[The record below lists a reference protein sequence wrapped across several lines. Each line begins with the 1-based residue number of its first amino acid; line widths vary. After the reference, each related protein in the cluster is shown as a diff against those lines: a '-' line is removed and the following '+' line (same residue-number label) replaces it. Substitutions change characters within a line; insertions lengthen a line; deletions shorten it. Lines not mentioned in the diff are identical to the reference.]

1 MSTFQK
7 ITIVGHLGNDPDTKH
22 FEGGGQI
29 TNCSVATT
37 ETWKDKNSG
46 EKKSLTEWHRVVFN
60 GKLSEIVD
68 KYVKKGD
75 KILVEGKLRTRK
87 WTDQSGVDHYSTEI
101 IAREMVMLGSKSDVK
116 PESAVDKYQRE
127 QHAGDEF
134 LNGGDDD
141 SQDLPF

>member
-7 ITIVGHLGNDPDTKH
+7 ITIIGHLGNDPDTKV
-22 FEGGGQI
+22 FDNGGQI

-87 WTDQSGVDHYSTEI
+87 WTDQANVDHYSTEI

-127 QHAGDEF
+127 QHTGDEF

>member
-1 MSTFQK
+1 MSTYSK
-7 ITIVGHLGNDPDTKH
+7 TIIVGHLGNDPDTKH

-46 EKKSLTEWHRVVFN
+46 EKKSLTEWHKIVFN

-87 WTDQSGVDHYSTEI
+87 WTDQANVDHYTTEI
-101 IAREMVMLGSKSDVK
+101 IAREMVMLGSKSDAK
-116 PESAVDKYQRE
+116 PESAVDKYKEHQERDPF
-127 QHAGDEF
+127 AT
-134 LNGGDDD
+134 
-141 SQDLPF
+141 SQNEEETDDLPF